1 MPKFDSAPILDRI
14 KAMSADEFEGRAP
27 GTKGEE
33 LTVQYLEEEFKK
45 LGLQPGNT
53 DGTFVQK
60 VPLVGIT
67 GTNTRP
73 LTIAGAG
80 ATKTF
85 KWKDEVVAWTKHVA
99 DGAAISD
106 SEMIFAGYGVTAPEF
121 NWDDFKG
128 VDVKGK
134 TIVVLVNDPQVPDAA
149 DPAKLDDKVFNGK
162 AMTYY
167 GRWTYKFEE
176 GARRGAAG
184 ILIVHEEGPA
194 GYPFQVVQGNL
205 REKFDLVTPDKNMG
219 RSAIEGWVTLET
231 ARAILKMAGPG
242 LRRAEKA
249 GPDPRFQAG
258 AAQPQGVDRREEH
271 AAHHRLAQRAREA
284 RGQRSHAPQRARRL
298 YGALGPPG
306 RGRPRERRPYLQR
319 RHRQCLRRGAAARDR
334 ARVHDRR
341 TEAEALDPV
350 PDGHGRGAGPAR
362 LAVLLGHAGL
372 SASRDG
378 RQYQHRR
385 HQPVGPHQG
394 HRRHW
399 HGCVDLDDYLRDAAT
414 EQGRV
419 LRPDPE
425 SEKGFYYRS
434 DHFNF
439 AKQGVPALYVDTA
452 RSSSAS
458 RQATACRS
466 GTTTPRSTITSPRTR

>member
-1 MPKFDSAPILDRI
+1 MPKFDSAPILERI

-33 LTVQYLEEEFKK
+33 LTVKYLEEEFKK

-80 ATKTF
+80 TTKTF

-121 NWDDFKG
+121 NWDDFKD

-219 RSAIEGWVTLET
+219 RVGDRRLGHARDREGDPEDG
-231 ARAILKMAGPG
+231 RPG
-242 LRRAEKA
+242 LRRAEEA
-249 GPDPRFQAG
+249 VPDPRLQAG

-271 AAHHRLAQRAREA
+271 AADDRLAQRAR
-284 RGQRSHAPQRARRL
+284 RSSRAAIPALRDELRRL
-298 YGALGPPG
+298 YGALGSP
-306 RGRPRERRPYLQR
+306 RRRRSRERRPDLQR

-334 ARVHDRR
+334 ARR
-341 TEAEALDPV
+341 
-350 PDGHGRGAGPAR
+350 
-362 LAVLLGHAGL
+362 
-372 SASRDG
+372 SR
-378 RQYQHRR
+378 
-385 HQPVGPHQG
+385 P
-394 HRRHW
+394 
-399 HGCVDLDDYLRDAAT
+399 
-414 EQGRV
+414 
-419 LRPDPE
+419 
-425 SEKGFYYRS
+425 SNRS
-434 DHFNF
+434 RS
-439 AKQGVPALYVDTA
+439 A
-452 RSSSAS
+452 RSCS
-458 RQATACRS
+458 
-466 GTTTPRSTITSPRTR
+466 